1 MEVVAII
8 GVVVA
13 AIGVVVG
20 AARVLVMAMK
30 TSDEPL
36 TREGVRRYW
45 HQVRDER
52 RERRAVKVYAR
63 RNLSPLEMRL
73 GPLQRPRFGDR
84 PRMKRLTKR
93 EGRAMSKLE
102 AKHRLRG
109 TPEFHQIAGEDLL
122 TAANDYAQR
131 RWGAKLEAMWAQVS
145 DERLKER
152 LSGDVAD
159 PIAELPTSM
168 ARTPR

>member
-1 MEVVAII
+1 MGSYPDQVEVVAII

-13 AIGVVVG
+13 AVAAVVG
-20 AARVLVMAMK
+20 AARVLVMVMK

-52 RERRAVKVYAR
+52 RERRAAKVYAR
-63 RNLSPLEMRL
+63 RYESPLSMRL
-73 GPLQRPRFGDR
+73 GPLQRPRLGDR
-84 PRMKRLTKR
+84 YRMKRLTKR
-93 EGRAMSKLE
+93 ETRAMSKLE

-122 TAANDYAQR
+122 TAASDYAQR
-131 RWGAKLEAMWAQVS
+131 RWGAKSEAMWAQVR
-145 DERLKER
+145 DERLK
-152 LSGDVAD
+152 AD
-159 PIAELPTSM
+159 EGS
-168 ARTPR
+168 

>member
-13 AIGVVVG
+13 AVAAVVG
-20 AARVLVMAMK
+20 AARVLVMVMK

-45 HQVRDER
+45 HQVQDER
-52 RERRAVKVYAR
+52 RERRAMKVYAR
-63 RNLSPLEMRL
+63 RYESPLHMRL

-84 PRMKRLTKR
+84 YRMKRLTKR
-93 EGRAMSKLE
+93 EDRAMAKLHAE
-102 AKHRLRG
+102 HRLRG
-109 TPEFHQIAGEDLL
+109 TPEFLQIAGEDLL

-131 RWGAKLEAMWAQVS
+131 RWGAKLKAMWAEVR
-145 DERLKER
+145 DRR
-152 LSGDVAD
+152 PPPAC
-159 PIAELPTSM
+159 
-168 ARTPR
+168 